1 MLAHPQELE
10 RTGET
15 REDSKRLA
23 VHELIQQLTV
33 SSFALRIDL
42 EIGWPR
48 FPVGGRN

>member
-1 MLAHPQELE
+1 MLTHPQELVG
-10 RTGET
+10 TGET
-15 REDSKRLA
+15 CQDSMQLA

-48 FPVGGRN
+48 FPV